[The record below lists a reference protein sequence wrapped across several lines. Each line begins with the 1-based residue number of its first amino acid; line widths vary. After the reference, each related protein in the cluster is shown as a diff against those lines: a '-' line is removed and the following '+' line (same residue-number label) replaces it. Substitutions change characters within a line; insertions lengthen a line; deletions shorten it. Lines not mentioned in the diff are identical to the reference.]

1 MKTSHFVMTR
11 QEKTGITNRG
21 QMFDRDER
29 EIMVQ
34 YDISALERR
43 KPLSIFNERSILNT
57 H

>member
-1 MKTSHFVMTR
+1 MTR